1 MTVESTSSVNINPHL
16 IIKRSVPTN
25 SEETLIYLKGEI
37 PQAGIAF
44 DVTCKLTI
52 CGKPIT
58 VLVAT
63 TFE

>member
-1 MTVESTSSVNINPHL
+1 M
-16 IIKRSVPTN
+16 PTDI
-25 SEETLIYLKGEI
+25 EETLIYLKGEI
-37 PQAGIAF
+37 PQAGIAY